1 MFKGNIFGGVTLDK
15 ASMLTRSIAMLPS
28 ASTGESSLGVD
39 EPIHGL
45 ALSIAG
51 QEYVGCAKVAVDLW
65 TFSSPS

>member
-51 QEYVGCAKVAVDLW
+51 QDKANILYQLLSAKALLR
-65 TFSSPS
+65 